1 MVKWSVPIAL
11 EMGFEYQA
19 QPQSTEWY
27 KSRLRGNQAK
37 HLKVSLKQ
45 KTLLVKLT
53 NTNESTK
60 KASPNKK
67 KLNWIVIGLKPIK
80 ENRKKS

>member
-19 QPQSTEWY
+19 QPRSTEWY

-37 HLKVSLKQ
+37 HLSFTEAKNFIGETDEYQ
-45 KTLLVKLT
+45 RI
-53 NTNESTK
+53 
-60 KASPNKK
+60 NKK
-67 KLNWIVIGLKPIK
+67 GFTK
-80 ENRKKS
+80 

>member
-1 MVKWSVPIAL
+1 MIRVKWSVPIAL

-19 QPQSTEWY
+19 QPRSTEWY

-45 KTLLVKLT
+45 KKNFIGETD
-53 NTNESTK
+53 EYQRI
-60 KASPNKK
+60 NKK
-67 KLNWIVIGLKPIK
+67 RLHQIK
-80 ENRKKS
+80 